1 MGAESIKNMEKL
13 PTLFIDGN
21 PPQLLADALT
31 KLQSRRHITPP
42 PDFYTFQW
50 PCFVQRA
57 EKYELETSPKSN
69 NEIHLFMNF
78 HDFFNQLDIRMNKKG
93 FFPMTAKPL

>member
-31 KLQSRRHITPP
+31 QLQSRRHMY
-42 PDFYTFQW
+42 YTSPGFFTFLW
-50 PCFVQRA
+50 PGFVQCA
-57 EKYELETSPKSN
+57 ELETSPKSK
-69 NEIHLFMNF
+69 NEKKYIYEFSI
-78 HDFFNQLDIRMNKKG
+78 NQILE
-93 FFPMTAKPL
+93 